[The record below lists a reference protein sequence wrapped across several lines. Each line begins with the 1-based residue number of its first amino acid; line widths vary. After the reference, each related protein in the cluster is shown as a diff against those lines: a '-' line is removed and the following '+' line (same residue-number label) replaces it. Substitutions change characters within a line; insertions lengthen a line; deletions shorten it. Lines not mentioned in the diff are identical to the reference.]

1 MESDKYPLAT
11 ATQDALMVIA
21 GASGTASRDLR
32 PGLSLTADLGL
43 DDNGLVLVAGYLQ
56 RIADRISGAALSPL
70 DPEALRETL
79 VWQALAAMFAQAGRA
94 DLDADAIRAL
104 IAAALGRLR
113 GLETRDSPHEE
124 GPDSG
129 APGA

>member
-1 MESDKYPLAT
+1 MDRDTNALDPASLDT

-43 DDNGLVLVAGYLQ
+43 DDAGLALVASYLQ
-56 RIADRISGAALSPL
+56 RIADRIRQCASHAPL
-70 DPEALRETL
+70 DAESLRDAL
-79 VWQALAAMFAQAGRA
+79 VWQALATMFAQAGF
-94 DLDADAIRAL
+94 DLDADNIRAL

-113 GLETRDSPHEE
+113 GHGTGGD
-124 GPDSG
+124 
-129 APGA
+129 

>member
-21 GASGTASRDLR
+21 GASGTASHDLR

-56 RIADRISGAALSPL
+56 RIAERIRGVPPVQPF
-70 DPEALRETL
+70 DVDVLRDAL
-79 VWQALAAMFAQAGRA
+79 VWQALAAMFAQADRD
-94 DLDADAIRAL
+94 DLDADAIRSL

-113 GLETRDSPHEE
+113 GVD
-124 GPDSG
+124 GG
-129 APGA
+129 G